1 MVNAFDE
8 AGAARCRVADDGT
21 VRGPLVPGES
31 YEYYPYEPELVEI
44 DPRTLAAGATIDL
57 NLNSLS
63 SVAEAM
69 DAASAVTRG
78 SPVLGTIL
86 GLTIGM
92 ATRPE
97 DESLGEA
104 LAVEGA
110 GVAAGAAAGAAAGS
124 LVPGPGT
131 ALGFLA
137 GAGASILAG
146 PVATAGLRNHIE
158 RERADGKEGFRW

>member
-104 LAVEGA
+104 LAVEGS
-110 GVAAGAAAGAAAGS
+110 AAGAAAGS

>member
-44 DPRTLAAGATIDL
+44 DPRTL
-57 NLNSLS
+57 
-63 SVAEAM
+63 
-69 DAASAVTRG
+69 
-78 SPVLGTIL
+78 
-86 GLTIGM
+86 
-92 ATRPE
+92 
-97 DESLGEA
+97 
-104 LAVEGA
+104 
-110 GVAAGAAAGAAAGS
+110 AAGAAAGAAAGS